1 MFGFVKHRIAKR
13 ISCLFL
19 VFLLAIPFSIPA
31 YATSATPVVG
41 SDLIGMEEFMANAET
56 LVSEAVTKYGSMAY
70 SAAETSAVV
79 IGSAVFTYAATKGI
93 KFAVEKSM
101 QTAATLGRYIIS
113 NITSLDSEI
122 QRLATSVI
130 NNVDTNK
137 DYYTLN
143 KVTYTTRLLNRLDA
157 FLGNFVDAGTIQMN
171 QGLVSQSNIP
181 TEILE
186 RMTDAVYSYY
196 TAFQNFGY
204 MYAYDT
210 RYLEE
215 ATGGIPYAIYAIPA
229 GVTSVLIKPNDTA
242 TFYDSKG
249 TQIAVGNEPYINF
262 SWSRSRVD
270 YFGSGD
276 NLHAERTYG
285 LWDANFWTSFS
296 IPNVNKMAVDWG
308 NLTVLTGTSYA
319 DAVGLTVDYPLGLDT
334 SGILDIPLT
343 LDKDLSIPY
352 TDGISLGTGEATL
365 EDVGAST
372 TTSNPSLSLSGIL
385 DFLARIL
392 EAIGQVITAILDLPA
407 KIISGLIQGLKE
419 LLIALF
425 VPSDTAIAELK
436 NLADEK
442 LPVVAQLENWNN
454 DLQNIV
460 SNPTKYASQ
469 FTVSVDLSKAN
480 GKYNYGTEKI
490 NLLPIDWYLPYK
502 EQGDLIITGI
512 AWLVFL
518 WNLYGRIPAILS
530 AVSNSTMAEART
542 GRKDG
547 E

>member
-1 MFGFVKHRIAKR
+1 MVGCVKYRIAKR
-13 ISCLFL
+13 IGCFL
-19 VFLLAIPFSIPA
+19 LAFLLAIPFSIPA
-31 YATSATPVVG
+31 HATSVAPTVG
-41 SDLIGMEEFMANAET
+41 SDLIGMEEFIANAET
-56 LVSEAVTKYGSMAY
+56 LVSGAVSKYGAMAY

-93 KFAVEKSM
+93 KFGVEKST

-113 NITSLDSEI
+113 NITSMDSEI

-130 NNVDTNK
+130 NNVDTNR

-143 KVTYTTRLLNRLDA
+143 KVTYTTRLLNRLDT

-181 TEILE
+181 IDILQ

-204 MYAYDT
+204 MYAYDA

-215 ATGGIPYAIYAIPA
+215 KTGGIPYAIYGIPA
-229 GVTSVLIKPNDTA
+229 GVTSVLIKPNNIA

-249 TQIAVGNEPYINF
+249 NQIAVGKEPYINF
-262 SWSRSRVD
+262 SWSRSKLE
-270 YFGSGD
+270 GD
-276 NLHAERTYG
+276 SRIYG
-285 LWDANFWTSFS
+285 LWDSNFWTSFS
-296 IPNVNKMAVDWG
+296 IPNVNKMAIDWG

-334 SGILDIPLT
+334 SGILDVPLT
-343 LDKDLSIPY
+343 LNNDLSISY
-352 TDGISLGTGEATL
+352 TDGIALGTGEATL

-372 TTSNPSLSLSGIL
+372 TTSNPSINLSGIL

-392 EAIGQVITAILDLPA
+392 EAIGRVVTAILDLPA

-480 GKYNYGTEKI
+480 GKYNYGNGNI

-542 GRKDG
+542 ERKDG

>member
-1 MFGFVKHRIAKR
+1 MVGCVKHRIAKR
-13 ISCLFL
+13 ISCFFL
-19 VFLLAIPFSIPA
+19 AFLLAIPFSIPA
-31 YATSATPVVG
+31 HATSVAPAVG
-41 SDLIGMEEFMANAET
+41 SDLIGMEEFIANAET
-56 LVSEAVTKYGSMAY
+56 LVSGAVIKYGAMAY
-70 SAAETSAVV
+70 GAAETSAVV

-93 KFAVEKSM
+93 KFGVEKST

-113 NITSLDSEI
+113 NITSMDSEI

-130 NNVDTNK
+130 NNVDTNR

-143 KVTYTTRLLNRLDA
+143 KVTYTTRLLNRLDT
-157 FLGNFVDAGTIQMN
+157 FLGNFVDTGTIQMN

-181 TEILE
+181 IDILQ

-204 MYAYDT
+204 MYAYDA

-215 ATGGIPYAIYAIPA
+215 KTGGIPYAIYGIPA
-229 GVTSVLIKPNDTA
+229 GVTSVLIKPNNIA

-249 TQIAVGNEPYINF
+249 KQIAVGKEPYINF
-262 SWSRSRVD
+262 SWSRSKLE
-270 YFGSGD
+270 GD
-276 NLHAERTYG
+276 SRIYG
-285 LWDANFWTSFS
+285 LWDSNFWTSFS
-296 IPNVNKMAVDWG
+296 IPNVNKMAIDWG

-334 SGILDIPLT
+334 SGILDVPLT
-343 LDKDLSIPY
+343 LNNDLSISY
-352 TDGISLGTGEATL
+352 TDGIALGTGEATL

-372 TTSNPSLSLSGIL
+372 TTSNPSISLSGIL

-392 EAIGQVITAILDLPA
+392 EAIGRVVTAILDLPA

-436 NLADEK
+436 NLADKK

-480 GKYNYGTEKI
+480 GKYNYGNGNI

-530 AVSNSTMAEART
+530 AVSNSTMAEVRT

>member
-1 MFGFVKHRIAKR
+1 M
-13 ISCLFL
+13 
-19 VFLLAIPFSIPA
+19 AI
-31 YATSATPVVG
+31 
-41 SDLIGMEEFMANAET
+41 
-56 LVSEAVTKYGSMAY
+56 
-70 SAAETSAVV
+70 
-79 IGSAVFTYAATKGI
+79 
-93 KFAVEKSM
+93 
-101 QTAATLGRYIIS
+101 
-113 NITSLDSEI
+113 
-122 QRLATSVI
+122 
-130 NNVDTNK
+130 
-137 DYYTLN
+137 
-143 KVTYTTRLLNRLDA
+143 
-157 FLGNFVDAGTIQMN
+157 
-171 QGLVSQSNIP
+171 
-181 TEILE
+181 
-186 RMTDAVYSYY
+186 
-196 TAFQNFGY
+196 
-204 MYAYDT
+204 
-210 RYLEE
+210 
-215 ATGGIPYAIYAIPA
+215 
-229 GVTSVLIKPNDTA
+229 
-242 TFYDSKG
+242 
-249 TQIAVGNEPYINF
+249 
-262 SWSRSRVD
+262 
-270 YFGSGD
+270 
-276 NLHAERTYG
+276 
-285 LWDANFWTSFS
+285 
-296 IPNVNKMAVDWG
+296 DWG

-334 SGILDIPLT
+334 SGILDVPLT
-343 LDKDLSIPY
+343 LNNDLSISY
-352 TDGISLGTGEATL
+352 TDGIALGTGETTL

-392 EAIGQVITAILDLPA
+392 EAIGRVVTAILDLPA

-454 DLQNIV
+454 DLQNVV

-480 GKYNYGTEKI
+480 GKYNYGNGNI

-542 GRKDG
+542 ERKDG

>member
-19 VFLLAIPFSIPA
+19 AFLLAIPFSIPA
-31 YATSATPVVG
+31 YATSATPAVG

-93 KFAVEKSM
+93 KFGVEKST

-196 TAFQNFGY
+196 TAFENFGY
-204 MYAYDT
+204 MYAYDA

-215 ATGGIPYAIYAIPA
+215 STGGIPYAIYAIPA
-229 GVTSVLIKPNDTA
+229 GVTSVLIKSNDIA

-249 TQIAVGNEPYINF
+249 TQIAVGKEPYINF
-262 SWSRSRVD
+262 SWSRSKLEG
-270 YFGSGD
+270 GS
-276 NLHAERTYG
+276 RTYG

-296 IPNVNKMAVDWG
+296 IPNVSKMSIDWG

-392 EAIGQVITAILDLPA
+392 EAIGQVITAILDLPT

>member
-1 MFGFVKHRIAKR
+1 MVGCVKHRIAKR
-13 ISCLFL
+13 ISCFFL
-19 VFLLAIPFSIPA
+19 AFLLAIPFSIPA
-31 YATSATPVVG
+31 HATSVAPAVG

-56 LVSEAVTKYGSMAY
+56 LVNGAVTKYGAMAY

-93 KFAVEKSM
+93 KFGVEKST

-113 NITSLDSEI
+113 NITSMDSEI

-130 NNVDTNK
+130 NNVDTNR

-143 KVTYTTRLLNRLDA
+143 KVTYTTRLLNRLDT
-157 FLGNFVDAGTIQMN
+157 FLGNFVEAGIIQMN

-181 TEILE
+181 IDILQ

-204 MYAYDT
+204 MYAYDA

-215 ATGGIPYAIYAIPA
+215 KTGGIPYAIYGIPA
-229 GVTSVLIKPNDTA
+229 GVTSVLIKPNNIA

-249 TQIAVGNEPYINF
+249 KQIAVGKEPYINF
-262 SWSRSRVD
+262 SWSRSKLE
-270 YFGSGD
+270 GD
-276 NLHAERTYG
+276 SRIYG
-285 LWDANFWTSFS
+285 LWDSNFWTSFS
-296 IPNVNKMAVDWG
+296 IPNVNKMAIDWG

-334 SGILDIPLT
+334 SGILDVPLT
-343 LDKDLSIPY
+343 LNNDLSISY
-352 TDGISLGTGEATL
+352 TDGIALGTGEATL

-392 EAIGQVITAILDLPA
+392 EAIGRVVTAILDLPV

-454 DLQNIV
+454 DLKNVV

-480 GKYNYGTEKI
+480 GKYNYGNGNI

-542 GRKDG
+542 ERKDG

>member
-19 VFLLAIPFSIPA
+19 AFLLAIPFSIPA
-31 YATSATPVVG
+31 YATSATPAVG

-93 KFAVEKSM
+93 KFGVEKST

-196 TAFQNFGY
+196 TAFENFGY
-204 MYAYDT
+204 MYAYDA

-215 ATGGIPYAIYAIPA
+215 STGGIPYAIYAIPA
-229 GVTSVLIKPNDTA
+229 GVTSVLIKSNDIA

-249 TQIAVGNEPYINF
+249 TQIAVGKEPYINF
-262 SWSRSRVD
+262 SWSRSKLEG
-270 YFGSGD
+270 GS
-276 NLHAERTYG
+276 RTYG

-296 IPNVNKMAVDWG
+296 IPNVSKMSIDWG

>member
-1 MFGFVKHRIAKR
+1 MVGCVKHRIAKR
-13 ISCLFL
+13 ISCFFL
-19 VFLLAIPFSIPA
+19 AFLLAIPFSIPA
-31 YATSATPVVG
+31 HATSVAPAVG
-41 SDLIGMEEFMANAET
+41 SDLIGMEEFIANAET
-56 LVSEAVTKYGSMAY
+56 LVSGAVSKYGAMAY

-93 KFAVEKSM
+93 KFGVEKST
-101 QTAATLGRYIIS
+101 QTAATLGHYIIS
-113 NITSLDSEI
+113 NITSMDSEI

-130 NNVDTNK
+130 NNVDTNR

-143 KVTYTTRLLNRLDA
+143 KVTYTTRLLNRLDT

-181 TEILE
+181 IDILQ

-204 MYAYDT
+204 MYAYDA

-215 ATGGIPYAIYAIPA
+215 KTGGIPYAIYGIPA
-229 GVTSVLIKPNDTA
+229 GVTSVLIKPNNIA
-242 TFYDSKG
+242 TFYDSNGK
-249 TQIAVGNEPYINF
+249 QIAVGKEPYINF
-262 SWSRSRVD
+262 SWSRSKLE
-270 YFGSGD
+270 GD
-276 NLHAERTYG
+276 SRIYG
-285 LWDANFWTSFS
+285 LWDSNFWTSFS
-296 IPNVNKMAVDWG
+296 IPNVNKMAIDWG
-308 NLTVLTGTSYA
+308 NLTVLTGSSYA

-334 SGILDIPLT
+334 SGILDVPLT
-343 LDKDLSIPY
+343 LNNDLSISY
-352 TDGISLGTGEATL
+352 TDGIALGTGEATL

-392 EAIGQVITAILDLPA
+392 EAIGRVVTAILDLPA

-454 DLQNIV
+454 DLKNVV

-480 GKYNYGTEKI
+480 GKYNYGNGNI

-542 GRKDG
+542 ERKDG

>member
-1 MFGFVKHRIAKR
+1 MVGCVKHRIAKR
-13 ISCLFL
+13 ISCFFL
-19 VFLLAIPFSIPA
+19 AFLLAIPFSIPA
-31 YATSATPVVG
+31 HATSVAPAVG
-41 SDLIGMEEFMANAET
+41 SDLIGMEEFIANAET
-56 LVSEAVTKYGSMAY
+56 LVSGAVSKYGAMAY

-93 KFAVEKSM
+93 KFGVEKST

-113 NITSLDSEI
+113 NITSMDSEI

-130 NNVDTNK
+130 NNVDTNR

-143 KVTYTTRLLNRLDA
+143 KVTYTTRLLNRLDT

-181 TEILE
+181 IDILQ

-204 MYAYDT
+204 MYAYDA

-215 ATGGIPYAIYAIPA
+215 KTGGIPYAIYGIPA
-229 GVTSVLIKPNDTA
+229 GVTSVLIKPNNIA
-242 TFYDSKG
+242 TFYDSNGK
-249 TQIAVGNEPYINF
+249 QIAVGKEPYINF
-262 SWSRSRVD
+262 SWSRSKLE
-270 YFGSGD
+270 GD
-276 NLHAERTYG
+276 SRIYG
-285 LWDANFWTSFS
+285 LWDSNFWTSFS
-296 IPNVNKMAVDWG
+296 IPNVNKMAIDWG
-308 NLTVLTGTSYA
+308 NLTVLTGSSYA

-334 SGILDIPLT
+334 SGILDVPLT
-343 LDKDLSIPY
+343 LNNDLSISY
-352 TDGISLGTGEATL
+352 TDGIALGTGEATL

-392 EAIGQVITAILDLPA
+392 EAIGRVVTAILDLPA

-454 DLQNIV
+454 DLQNVV
-460 SNPTKYASQ
+460 SNPKKYASQ

-480 GKYNYGTEKI
+480 GKYNYGNGNI

-542 GRKDG
+542 ERKDG

>member
-1 MFGFVKHRIAKR
+1 MVGCVKHRIAKR
-13 ISCLFL
+13 ISCFFL
-19 VFLLAIPFSIPA
+19 AFLLAIPFSIPA
-31 YATSATPVVG
+31 HATSVAPAVG
-41 SDLIGMEEFMANAET
+41 SDLIGMEEFIANAET
-56 LVSEAVTKYGSMAY
+56 LVSGAVSKYGAMAY

-93 KFAVEKSM
+93 KFGVEKST

-113 NITSLDSEI
+113 NITSMDSEI

-130 NNVDTNK
+130 NNVDTNR

-143 KVTYTTRLLNRLDA
+143 KVTYTTRLLNRLDT

-181 TEILE
+181 IDILQ

-204 MYAYDT
+204 MYAYDA

-215 ATGGIPYAIYAIPA
+215 KTGGIPYAIYGIPA
-229 GVTSVLIKPNDTA
+229 GVTSVLIKPNNIA
-242 TFYDSKG
+242 TFYDSNGK
-249 TQIAVGNEPYINF
+249 QIAVGKEPYINF
-262 SWSRSRVD
+262 SWSRSKLK
-270 YFGSGD
+270 GD
-276 NLHAERTYG
+276 SRIYG
-285 LWDANFWTSFS
+285 LWDSNFWTSFS
-296 IPNVNKMAVDWG
+296 IPNVNKMAIDWG
-308 NLTVLTGTSYA
+308 NLTVLTGSSYA

-334 SGILDIPLT
+334 SGILDVPLT
-343 LDKDLSIPY
+343 LNNDLSISY
-352 TDGISLGTGEATL
+352 TDGIALGTGEATL

-392 EAIGQVITAILDLPA
+392 EAIGRVVTAILDLPA

-454 DLQNIV
+454 DLKNVV

-480 GKYNYGTEKI
+480 GKYNYGNGNI

-542 GRKDG
+542 ERKDG

>member
-1 MFGFVKHRIAKR
+1 MVGCVKHRIAKR
-13 ISCLFL
+13 ISCFFL
-19 VFLLAIPFSIPA
+19 AFLLAIPFSIPA
-31 YATSATPVVG
+31 HATSVAPTVG
-41 SDLIGMEEFMANAET
+41 SDLIGMEEFIANAET
-56 LVSEAVTKYGSMAY
+56 LVSGAVTKYGAMAY
-70 SAAETSAVV
+70 GAAETSAVV

-93 KFAVEKSM
+93 KFGVEKST

-113 NITSLDSEI
+113 NITSMDSEI

-130 NNVDTNK
+130 NNVDTNR

-143 KVTYTTRLLNRLDA
+143 KVTYTTRLLNRLDT

-181 TEILE
+181 IDILQ

-204 MYAYDT
+204 MYAYDA

-215 ATGGIPYAIYAIPA
+215 KTGGIPYAIYGIPA
-229 GVTSVLIKPNDTA
+229 GVTSVLIKPNNIA

-249 TQIAVGNEPYINF
+249 KQIAVGKEPYINF
-262 SWSRSRVD
+262 SWSRSKLE
-270 YFGSGD
+270 GD
-276 NLHAERTYG
+276 SRIYG
-285 LWDANFWTSFS
+285 LWDSNFWTSFS
-296 IPNVNKMAVDWG
+296 IPNVNKMAIDWG

-334 SGILDIPLT
+334 SGILDVPLT
-343 LDKDLSIPY
+343 LNNDLSISY
-352 TDGISLGTGEATL
+352 TDGIALGTGEATL
-365 EDVGAST
+365 EDVGAYT
-372 TTSNPSLSLSGIL
+372 TTSNPSISLSGIL

-392 EAIGQVITAILDLPA
+392 EAIGRVVTAILDLPA

-436 NLADEK
+436 NLADKK

-480 GKYNYGTEKI
+480 GKYNYGNGNI

-542 GRKDG
+542 ERKDG

>member
-1 MFGFVKHRIAKR
+1 MVGCVKHRIAKR
-13 ISCLFL
+13 ISCFFL
-19 VFLLAIPFSIPA
+19 AFLLAIPFSIPA
-31 YATSATPVVG
+31 HATSVAPAVG
-41 SDLIGMEEFMANAET
+41 SDLIGMEEFIANAET
-56 LVSEAVTKYGSMAY
+56 LVSGAVTKYGTMAY
-70 SAAETSAVV
+70 GAAETSAVV

-93 KFAVEKSM
+93 KFGVEKST

-113 NITSLDSEI
+113 NITSMDSEI

-130 NNVDTNK
+130 NNVDTNR

-143 KVTYTTRLLNRLDA
+143 KVTYTTRLLNRLDT

-181 TEILE
+181 TDILQ

-204 MYAYDT
+204 MYAYDA

-215 ATGGIPYAIYAIPA
+215 QTGGIPYAIYAIPA

-249 TQIAVGNEPYINF
+249 KQIAVGKEPYINF
-262 SWSRSRVD
+262 SWSRSKVE
-270 YFGSGD
+270 GGV
-276 NLHAERTYG
+276 RTYG
-285 LWDANFWTSFS
+285 YWDANFWTSFS
-296 IPNVNKMAVDWG
+296 IPNVNNMAIDWG

-334 SGILDIPLT
+334 SGILDVPLT
-343 LDKDLSIPY
+343 LNNDLSISY
-352 TDGISLGTGEATL
+352 TDGIALGTGETTL
-365 EDVGAST
+365 ENVGAST

-392 EAIGQVITAILDLPA
+392 EAIGRVVTAILDLPA

-480 GKYNYGTEKI
+480 GKYNYGNGNI

-542 GRKDG
+542 ERKDG

>member
-1 MFGFVKHRIAKR
+1 MVGCVKHRIAKR
-13 ISCLFL
+13 ISCFFL
-19 VFLLAIPFSIPA
+19 AFLLAIPFSIPA
-31 YATSATPVVG
+31 HATSVAPAVG

-56 LVSEAVTKYGSMAY
+56 LVNGAVTKYGAMAY

-93 KFAVEKSM
+93 KFGVEKST

-113 NITSLDSEI
+113 NITSMDSEI

-130 NNVDTNK
+130 NNVDTNR

-143 KVTYTTRLLNRLDA
+143 KVTYTTRLLNRLDT

-181 TEILE
+181 IDILQ

-204 MYAYDT
+204 MYAYDA

-215 ATGGIPYAIYAIPA
+215 KTGGIPYAIYGIPA
-229 GVTSVLIKPNDTA
+229 GVTSVLIKPNNIA

-249 TQIAVGNEPYINF
+249 KQIAVGKEPYINF
-262 SWSRSRVD
+262 SWSRSKLE
-270 YFGSGD
+270 GD
-276 NLHAERTYG
+276 SRIYG
-285 LWDANFWTSFS
+285 LWDSNFWTSFS
-296 IPNVNKMAVDWG
+296 IPNVNKMAIDWG

-334 SGILDIPLT
+334 SGILDVPLT
-343 LDKDLSIPY
+343 LNNDLSISY
-352 TDGISLGTGEATL
+352 TDGIALGTGEATL

-392 EAIGQVITAILDLPA
+392 EAIGRVVTAILDLPA

-419 LLIALF
+419 LLITLF

-436 NLADEK
+436 NLADKK

-480 GKYNYGTEKI
+480 GKYNYGNGNI

-542 GRKDG
+542 ERKDG

>member
-1 MFGFVKHRIAKR
+1 MVGCVKHRIAKR
-13 ISCLFL
+13 ISCFFL
-19 VFLLAIPFSIPA
+19 AFLLAIPFSIPA
-31 YATSATPVVG
+31 HATSVAPAVG
-41 SDLIGMEEFMANAET
+41 SDLIGMEEFIANAET
-56 LVSEAVTKYGSMAY
+56 LVSGAVSKYGAMAY

-93 KFAVEKSM
+93 KFGVEKST

-113 NITSLDSEI
+113 NITSMDSEI

-130 NNVDTNK
+130 NNVDTNR

-143 KVTYTTRLLNRLDA
+143 KVTYTTRLLNRLDT

-181 TEILE
+181 IDILQ

-204 MYAYDT
+204 MYAYDA

-215 ATGGIPYAIYAIPA
+215 KTGGIPYAIYGIPA
-229 GVTSVLIKPNDTA
+229 GVTSVLIKPNNIA
-242 TFYDSKG
+242 TFYDSNGK
-249 TQIAVGNEPYINF
+249 QIAVGKEPYINF
-262 SWSRSRVD
+262 SWSRSKLE
-270 YFGSGD
+270 GD
-276 NLHAERTYG
+276 SRIYG
-285 LWDANFWTSFS
+285 LWDSNFWTSFS
-296 IPNVNKMAVDWG
+296 IPNVNKMAIDWG
-308 NLTVLTGTSYA
+308 NLTVLTGSSYA

-334 SGILDIPLT
+334 SGILDVPLT
-343 LDKDLSIPY
+343 LNNDLSISY
-352 TDGISLGTGEATL
+352 TDGIALGTGEATL

-392 EAIGQVITAILDLPA
+392 EAIGRVVTAILDLPA

-454 DLQNIV
+454 DLKNVV

-480 GKYNYGTEKI
+480 GKYNYGNGNI

-542 GRKDG
+542 ERKDG